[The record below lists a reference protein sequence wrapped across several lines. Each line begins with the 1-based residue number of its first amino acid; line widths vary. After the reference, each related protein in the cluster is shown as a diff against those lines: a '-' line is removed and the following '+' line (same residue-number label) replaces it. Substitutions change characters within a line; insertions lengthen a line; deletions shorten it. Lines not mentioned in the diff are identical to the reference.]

1 MLCRKRYLGK
11 DIVRMKNINR
21 KIKIRKLAGNEDLQ
35 LVKHGFDKLAVY
47 YGRKAAEVGYS
58 IFIAE
63 DEGQVVGILAADKMG
78 EKVGL
83 IKYIFVTV
91 GRRSNGIGRML
102 LNKAVTLF
110 WESGSRSV
118 CMEFIVAKTQWMKDL
133 ACSEGFEII
142 KESFSVINT
151 SNYENRALFRRYMET
166 IGCKLEKFMLKRG
179 FKIKAFNYASEQEI
193 YLLKEQIGY
202 GYPQYLDPFA
212 MERKRIDEGSFL
224 VLKNGKVVGYLAL
237 GKISGPE
244 MAVEI
249 SCRACL
255 KEYENTGVGV
265 WPLLKALEYI
275 VTVPQEIKK
284 VIFNIDA
291 ADKKLTNMM
300 GKMPVS
306 FPGSFSSKLT
316 TFRKNKGDDS

>member
-1 MLCRKRYLGK
+1 MMW
-11 DIVRMKNINR
+11 MKNINQTM
-21 KIKIRKLAGNEDLQ
+21 KIRKLAVNEDLQ
-35 LVKHGFDKLAVY
+35 LVKYGFDKLAVY
-47 YGRKAAEVGYS
+47 YGRIAAEAGYS

-63 DEGQVVGILAADKMG
+63 DEGQIVGILVADKMG
-78 EKVGL
+78 EQVGL
-83 IKYIFVTV
+83 IKYIFVTA
-91 GRRSNGIGRML
+91 GWRNNGIGRML
-102 LNKAVTLF
+102 LKKAVTLF
-110 WESGSRSV
+110 WESGSQSV
-118 CMEFIVAKTQWMKDL
+118 CMEFIVAKTQWLKDL
-133 ACSEGFEII
+133 ACSEGFNII

-151 SNYENRALFRRYMET
+151 SNYENRVLFRHYMET
-166 IGCKLEKFMLKRG
+166 IGCKLEKFMLKRD
-179 FKIKAFNYASEQEI
+179 FKIKAFNYASKQEI
-193 YLLKEQIGY
+193 YLLKQQIGC

-212 MERKRIDEGSFL
+212 LERKRIDEGSFL

-237 GKISGPE
+237 GKIPGLE

-255 KEYENTGVGV
+255 KEYQNTGVGV
-265 WPLLKALEYI
+265 WTLLKTLEYI

-291 ADKKLTNMM
+291 ADKKLTNML

-316 TFRKNKGDDS
+316 TFYKNKGDDS